1 MMMPCRRFRKSI
13 AFAAA
18 IFACTLAMTP
28 CAQGQA
34 SKEPLSKDEV
44 ISLLKGY
51 VSPKRVAKLAR
62 ERGVDFELT
71 PETERELR
79 QAGASQEAIEAI
91 RRAGPL
97 SPASGR
103 PKSVPVVSYAGK
115 PQVYTLS
122 GHEGRVLSLAF
133 SPDSKVLATAAGN
146 SVRLWDTSTGT
157 LLRAVEIDKPKS
169 GRVHSLFLGFS
180 RDSGTLEAAWY
191 GERVGGL
198 LWDVRTGEV
207 VGGFEAPAQAQP
219 RAYGVLSPDGK
230 MVASGNVTG
239 TVHLEDSKTGE
250 LIRTLRGDIDVG
262 YEPAFSSDGKTL
274 ACGGS
279 DGIQL
284 WDTETWAVLRTL
296 RNTGSVYYLKFSPNG
311 KALAGWTGGDSV
323 SMWEIESGSLL
334 QRLEGHPGGVGPYVF
349 SPDGTVLAT
358 AGTQDRAVKLWRW
371 R

>member
-1 MMMPCRRFRKSI
+1 MPCTRFRKSI

-18 IFACTLAMTP
+18 IFACALAMTP

-51 VSPKRVAKLAR
+51 VSSKRVAKLAR

-97 SPASGR
+97 SSASGR

-122 GHEGRVLSLAF
+122 GHEGTVWSLAF
-133 SPDSKVLATAAGN
+133 SPDSKVLATSRGN

-157 LLRAVEIDKPKS
+157 LLRTVEIDKPKS
-169 GRVHSLFLGFS
+169 GRVGSLFLGFS

-191 GERVGGL
+191 GERDGGL

-207 VGGFEAPAQAQP
+207 VGGFEAPAQPQ
-219 RAYGVLSPDGK
+219 YTGVLSPDGK
-230 MVASGNVTG
+230 MVAGGNVTG
-239 TVHLEDSKTGE
+239 VVTLHDSKTDE
-250 LIRTLRGDIDVG
+250 LIRTLRGDIYVD
-262 YEPAFSSDGKTL
+262 YIPAFSSDGKTL
-274 ACGGS
+274 AAGGP
-279 DGIQL
+279 DGILL

-296 RNTGSVYYLKFSPNG
+296 RNTGSVYALKFSPNG
-311 KALAGWTGGDSV
+311 KALLGWTGHDSV
-323 SMWEIESGSLL
+323 PVWEVESGSLL
-334 QRLEGHPGGVGPYVF
+334 QTLEGHPGGVGPYVF

-358 AGTQDRAVKLWRW
+358 AGTKDRTVKLWRW